1 MGVWFE
7 VKPLSIVLLFLI
19 IALGL
24 GMSQDARQDIN
35 ERHVQTQKEYA
46 NAFQAAVDDT
56 GAYLARFEAQQ
67 VTSGIRYQREK
78 QLAFDMD
85 ILNVFY
91 DNLALKFGIESNSA
105 AIQNLK
111 VHIPAMVLFHY
122 NGYELV
128 TLEDRLNN
136 GGQTELTPVFWPI
149 RAYNYTLSNGNI
161 LYFTLDD
168 QVTIYDRYNNRFLQ
182 DSFSDIQAITNTA
195 PLDDLPTF
203 REMRQNTIVSL
214 VEQDLGGAINRHL
227 ELAKRLGLNIQLTIP
242 RGLNEQ
248 SIQDVGFMAFIQG
261 YPLPGGERLTTYS
274 FGGSAV
280 IQRKQLVGVIMANG
294 EHHAYPKQCVPA
306 AGATVI
312 ENLYDSEEAVLKGYF
327 VQECA
332 P

>member
-1 MGVWFE
+1 M
-7 VKPLSIVLLFLI
+7 KPLSIILLFLI

-24 GMSQDARQDIN
+24 GMSQDARHQIN
-35 ERHVQTQKEYA
+35 ERHEQTQKEYA

-78 QLAFDMD
+78 QLEFDMD

-91 DNLALKFGIESNSA
+91 DNLALKFGIESNPV

-111 VHIPAMVLFHY
+111 VHIPALVLFQY
-122 NGYELV
+122 NGYVLI
-128 TLEDRLNN
+128 TLEDQLNSS
-136 GGQTELTPVFWPI
+136 GQMELKPVFWPI
-149 RAYNYTLSNGNI
+149 RAYNYTLKNGSI

-168 QVTIYDRYNNRFLQ
+168 QVTIYDKDYNRFLQ
-182 DSFSDIQAITNTA
+182 GSFSEIQANNGTAFTA
-195 PLDDLPTF
+195 PLNDLQMF
-203 REMRQNTIVSL
+203 REMRQNTITTL
-214 VEQDLGGAINRHL
+214 VEQDLGGAINGHL
-227 ELAKRLGLNIQLTIP
+227 EVAKRLGLNIQFTIP

-248 SIQDVGFMAFIQG
+248 SIQNVGFMAFIQG
-261 YPLPGGERLTTYS
+261 YPLPGGERLNTFS

-280 IQRKQLVGVIMANG
+280 IQRKPLVGVVMGSG
-294 EHHAYPKQCVPA
+294 EHRAYPQKCVPTT
-306 AGATVI
+306 GATHI
-312 ENLYDSEEAVLKGYF
+312 ENLYDAEEAVLKGYF